1 MTAVGIQNIMQDVH
15 MIQHSASALGH
26 AVQRVFGHMDVDAG
40 LALDELVEAAQQC
53 AAAGQGD
60 ACLLYTSR
68 CV

>member
-26 AVQRVFGHMDVDAG
+26 AVQRVFGHMDVDSG

-60 ACLLYTSR
+60 ARCL
-68 CV
+68 